1 MILPRQKPL
10 WPPFPYK
17 LPGAS
22 WSSHIYRLN
31 WAQAA
36 WVLHSYE
43 GLQMVRPSN
52 YMTGVQ
58 RQFGG
63 GAVVGMRV
71 TQPKCWH
78 SRSQSLMQNKLNIFT
93 TKLKS
98 ASPISEH
105 TGLLHTN
112 NFTATRLPW
121 GLETVSLCHLTW
133 PEFSFGL
140 SSGRAWITMDELGKV
155 LLLPGSLLLEETS
168 RPSSLCKVPSL
179 TLRWVLVTSTH
190 QASTLNCSAQSRHRL
205 LVLTLSLIT
214 LVINGLCLQVAQLG
228 LIRGLELREEMGSP
242 VYVTGYGKITPWLWV
257 SVSAFIR
264 QRGLANCLPKS
275 LLALILPTAFIYT
288 F

>member
-105 TGLLHTN
+105 TGLLHTK
-112 NFTATRLPW
+112 TSQPQGSPGAW
-121 GLETVSLCHLTW
+121 KQSVSVTW
-133 PEFSFGL
+133 HGL
-140 SSGRAWITMDELGKV
+140 SFHLAS
-155 LLLPGSLLLEETS
+155 P
-168 RPSSLCKVPSL
+168 
-179 TLRWVLVTSTH
+179 
-190 QASTLNCSAQSRHRL
+190 QA
-205 LVLTLSLIT
+205 
-214 LVINGLCLQVAQLG
+214 GP
-228 LIRGLELREEMGSP
+228 E
-242 VYVTGYGKITPWLWV
+242 
-257 SVSAFIR
+257 
-264 QRGLANCLPKS
+264 
-275 LLALILPTAFIYT
+275 
-288 F
+288 